1 MSIEKCFMKGY
12 EVFCDDCGDVLGL
25 PECDTFA
32 EVLAAMNVAG
42 WKSIYNDQDGTWQ
55 HFCFAGCAEKHG
67 LY

>member
-12 EVFCDDCGDVLGL
+12 EVFCDDCGDVLSL
-25 PECDTFA
+25 PDCDTFA

-42 WKSIYNDQDGTWQ
+42 WKSIYNLGETWT
-55 HFCFAGCAEKHG
+55 HYCPDGCAEKHG